1 LHEQHRIATTTYI
14 VPCGLEG
21 AMGKSL
27 RERIEAML
35 AESPD
40 DPLLRYDLAM
50 QYVSGG
56 DNAGA
61 VERFA
66 DLLRLAP
73 DYVPGYMQYGL
84 TLQRLDRLAEAK
96 SIWETGIAAAR
107 KQGDAHAADEMAG
120 MVAGLD

>member
-1 LHEQHRIATTTYI
+1 
-14 VPCGLEG
+14 
-21 AMGKSL
+21 MGKSL

-84 TLQRLDRLAEAK
+84 TLQRLDRLAEAR

-107 KQGDAHAADEMAG
+107 KQGDAHAADEMEG
-120 MVAGLD
+120 MIAGLD